1 MEARTQERVT
11 PGAGKDH
18 LKAWLVPGGRAW
30 FLALVQ
36 SPELCPHLLASEDE
50 TVTPL

>member
-18 LKAWLVPGGRAW
+18 LKAWLVREGRAW

-36 SPELCPHLLASEDE
+36 SHDLCPHSLVSGDE